1 MLITFYPHASQD
13 TFLLATP
20 WTWLVYVYL
29 YTLHSLHT
37 KWRWQF
43 LKRGLKILGKRR
55 GKKLNGFSK
64 RPSPMHC
71 RDCKIL
77 QNKAQELRQFEDGE
91 EKWNT
96 LEKTWKDF
104 SPLMWKTSR
113 GSILRMGTHN
123 FRVRNCPSV
132 CFPRIRA
139 SHCSK
144 WDLMDNIYGQYILLN
159 FTLFSSLQSP
169 LTSARAPCYTDTS
182 LWGQGGSSPNTFHT
196 SRPNSPKKNSYHAY
210 FQNL

>member
-1 MLITFYPHASQD
+1 
-13 TFLLATP
+13 
-20 WTWLVYVYL
+20 
-29 YTLHSLHT
+29 
-37 KWRWQF
+37 
-43 LKRGLKILGKRR
+43 
-55 GKKLNGFSK
+55 
-64 RPSPMHC
+64 MHC

-96 LEKTWKDF
+96 LEKPWKDF
-104 SPLMWKTSR
+104 SPLMWKMSR

-169 LTSARAPCYTDTS
+169 LLLGHLVTLTLHYGARVVPLQIYSTLQDQTHLKRTIIMLIFKIYRIS
-182 LWGQGGSSPNTFHT
+182 D
-196 SRPNSPKKNSYHAY
+196 SRYDLECFVKPACLARKHIQP
-210 FQNL
+210 F